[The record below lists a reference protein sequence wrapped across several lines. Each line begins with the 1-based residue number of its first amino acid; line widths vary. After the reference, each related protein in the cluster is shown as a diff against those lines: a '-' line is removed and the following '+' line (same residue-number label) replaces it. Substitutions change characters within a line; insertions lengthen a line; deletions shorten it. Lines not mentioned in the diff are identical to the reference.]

1 MSINIK
7 NKEAERLLADLK
19 TRTGRGTTD
28 LLLDLLRKEQA
39 RLDEEREREIAKGL
53 ESARILRE
61 SWNARPWADPRPIE
75 EVLDYDENG
84 LPR

>member
-7 NKEAERLLADLK
+7 NKEAERLLGEIK
-19 TRTGRGTTD
+19 KITGKGATD
-28 LLLDLLRKEQA
+28 LVLELLRQEKA
-39 RLDEEREREIAKGL
+39 RLDGALEREIADGL

-61 SWNARPWADPRPIE
+61 EWNKRPLVDPRPIE
-75 EVLDYDENG
+75 EILDYDENG